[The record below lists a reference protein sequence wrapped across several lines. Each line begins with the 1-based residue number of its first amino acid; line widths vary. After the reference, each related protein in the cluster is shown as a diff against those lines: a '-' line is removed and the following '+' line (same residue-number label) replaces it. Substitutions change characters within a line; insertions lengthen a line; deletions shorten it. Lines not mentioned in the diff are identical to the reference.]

1 VHRNRFK
8 TNVQAE
14 FAHFVGY
21 VMRGGICLWRA
32 LRTRSY
38 AVSEVLELLV
48 SEVVG
53 QGGVA

>member
-1 VHRNRFK
+1 M
-8 TNVQAE
+8 NVQAE